1 MVAALVQKS
10 GMKMMTLMGDGH
22 KARSIFDQKVGLI
35 MVDAAKI
42 HTVLFTMSFFEKKVK
57 VLQEGP
63 LKVAL
68 RKMNLLFAISEL
80 YTYTKLALETDS
92 ITNIGIN
99 FCQEIYEELLD
110 DINVDA

>member
-42 HTVLFTMSFFEKKVK
+42 HTVLFTMSFFEKK
-57 VLQEGP
+57 
-63 LKVAL
+63 
-68 RKMNLLFAISEL
+68 S
-80 YTYTKLALETDS
+80 
-92 ITNIGIN
+92 
-99 FCQEIYEELLD
+99 
-110 DINVDA
+110 